1 HSVFINFDKNGV
13 AKRAR
18 FAKSVIRSAQ
28 RLTYKQAYA
37 ILKSSARDQLS
48 EQLHLAWRLAS
59 LLRRKRFE
67 HGSLD
72 LDFPEVKVRLDETG
86 TPVRLERVHADVTHQ
101 LTEESMMAGNEA
113 VARVLKLPALP

>member
-37 ILKSSARDQLS
+37 ILKSLARDQLS

-72 LDFPEVKVRLDETG
+72 LDFPEVKVRLDKTG
-86 TPVRLERVHADVTHQ
+86 RASAQDRTAQEF
-101 LTEESMMAGNEA
+101 EA
-113 VARVLKLPALP
+113 RSLCATAARTLRACQA